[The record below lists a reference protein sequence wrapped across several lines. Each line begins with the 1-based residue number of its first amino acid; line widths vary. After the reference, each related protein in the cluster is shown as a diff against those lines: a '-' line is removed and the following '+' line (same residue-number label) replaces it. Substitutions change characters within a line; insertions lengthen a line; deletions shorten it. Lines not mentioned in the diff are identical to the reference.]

1 MSANPATPIA
11 GDAPPEHV
19 QAVAMTLRACQ
30 IAKSAVANAAD
41 ALNSGDSALFDAVTA
56 CERELDDLDRDLDE
70 RIAVAVTQASPA
82 QARDLLACMKLMTD
96 LERIGDLVSSFAARA
111 RAVGTQLE
119 MQDVS
124 ELLKMATVLEQMLVT
139 VYHAF
144 SKRDLELAV
153 AVLRADA
160 EIDRLRNL
168 IYIRHVEGGEGV
180 AQESLQVLFM
190 AQALERAGDH
200 AKNLAEEV
208 CHAVSGHTLR
218 HVLRSQSQSSE
229 QLFLRWLREQRPRK
243 T

>member
-1 MSANPATPIA
+1 MGANAATA
-11 GDAPPEHV
+11 ATEDRCPEHV
-19 QAVAMTLRACQ
+19 QLIAMTLRACQ
-30 IAKSAVANAAD
+30 VATAAVANAAD
-41 ALNSGDSALFDAVTA
+41 ALNNGDPSLFDAVSE
-56 CERELDDLDRDLDE
+56 CEKDLDNLDREIDE
-70 RIAVAVTQASPA
+70 RVTLAVTQAPPA
-82 QARDLLACMKLMTD
+82 QARELLACMKLMTD

-124 ELLKMATVLEQMLVT
+124 ELLKMASVLEQMLVT

-208 CHAVSGHTLR
+208 CHSVSGHTLR
-218 HVLRSQSQSSE
+218 HVLRSQNQSSE
-229 QLFLRWLREQRPRK
+229 QLYLRWLREQQPRRA
-243 T
+243 